1 MDSAIRDASSGDK
14 KLPDE
19 KTPTYQSD
27 VGDIEAVPAD
37 IDHFAEVRDV
47 RQGLK
52 QRHIQ
57 MISLAGAIGTGLF
70 LGSGSALAKGG
81 PLGAFLGYT
90 FTGILASSVAL
101 AVGELGALVPL
112 NGGIVRYSEV
122 FVDPALSFAVGW
134 NLVYFYLTS
143 CPNEIVAAAVLIE
156 YWVSVNNAIWVTIFN
171 ILVIISCS
179 LFVRIYGELE
189 FGFSMLKIML
199 IVFVNILALV
209 VTCGGGP
216 SGEAIGFR
224 YWHTPGLFVQYLD
237 VPGATGRFMG
247 FWSTFSS
254 AIYSYSGIE
263 TISISAAEV
272 QCPRRAIPQAAKRIF
287 WRILLFYVI
296 SIFMITLVVA
306 SNDPSLL
313 SASSTA
319 ASPFVIAAT
328 NSGIK
333 YVPSIINAVVIT
345 SAWSAAN
352 SGMLS
357 GSRSLFGLAKEGRA
371 PRIFTRLN
379 RFGIP
384 YVSVG
389 LFSLF
394 LCLAYMTLSA
404 SASLVFEWLVNL
416 VSVAALVNWS
426 IILITY
432 LRFQYGCKVQGIDRQ
447 ELPWAAPLQP
457 YLSWVSLFAFFL
469 LLLTSGYTAFIK
481 GHWDTEVFV
490 SSYINIPIIFAL
502 YFGYKIVKKTK
513 VIPLKEI
520 DIRTFIQIANDNPE
534 PPAAPKRGLKKFNIL
549 W

>member
-1 MDSAIRDASSGDK
+1 MAIEINDAS
-14 KLPDE
+14 LAE
-19 KTPTYQSD
+19 KTRNEKVPTYQSD
-27 VGDIEAVPAD
+27 VGDIETATAD
-37 IDHFAEVRDV
+37 IDHFAEVREV

-101 AVGELGALVPL
+101 AAGELGALVPL
-112 NGGIVRYSEV
+112 NGGIVRYSEL

-134 NLVYFYLTS
+134 NVVYFYLTS

-156 YWVSVNNAIWVTIFN
+156 YWLTINNAIWVTVFN

-179 LFVRIYGELE
+179 LFVRVYGELE

-224 YWHTPGLFVQYLD
+224 YWHTPGLFVQYLGI
-237 VPGATGRFMG
+237 PGATGRFLG
-247 FWSTFSS
+247 FWSTFST

-272 QCPRRAIPQAAKRIF
+272 ECPRRAIPQAAKRIF

-306 SNDPSLL
+306 SDDPSLL
-313 SASSTA
+313 SASKTA

-357 GSRSLFGLAKEGRA
+357 GSRTLFGLARENRA
-371 PRIFTRLN
+371 PKIFNRLN

-384 YVSVG
+384 YVSVA

-432 LRFQYGCKVQGIDRQ
+432 LRFQYGCRAQGIDRR

-457 YLSWVSLFAFFL
+457 YLSWASLVMFIL
-469 LLLTSGYTAFIK
+469 LLLTSGYTTFLK

-490 SSYINIPIIFAL
+490 SSYINIPIILVL
-502 YFGYKIVKKTK
+502 YFGYKLVKKTS
-513 VIPLKEI
+513 VIPLK
-520 DIRTFIQIANDNPE
+520 DIPVRTFITIANENPE
-534 PPAAPKRGLKKFNIL
+534 PAPAPKRGLQKFNIL

>member
-1 MDSAIRDASSGDK
+1 M
-14 KLPDE
+14 
-19 KTPTYQSD
+19 T
-27 VGDIEAVPAD
+27 V
-37 IDHFAEVRDV
+37 
-47 RQGLK
+47 
-52 QRHIQ
+52 
-57 MISLAGAIGTGLF
+57 
-70 LGSGSALAKGG
+70 
-81 PLGAFLGYT
+81 
-90 FTGILASSVAL
+90 
-101 AVGELGALVPL
+101 
-112 NGGIVRYSEV
+112 
-122 FVDPALSFAVGW
+122 
-134 NLVYFYLTS
+134 
-143 CPNEIVAAAVLIE
+143 
-156 YWVSVNNAIWVTIFN
+156 FN

-179 LFVRIYGELE
+179 LFVRVYGELE

-224 YWHTPGLFVQYLD
+224 YWHTPGLFVQYLGI
-237 VPGATGRFMG
+237 PGATGRFLG
-247 FWSTFSS
+247 FWSTFST

-287 WRILLFYVI
+287 WRILIFYVI

-313 SASSTA
+313 SASQTA

-328 NSGIK
+328 SSGIK

-357 GSRSLFGLAKEGRA
+357 GSRTLFGLARENRA
-371 PRIFTRLN
+371 PKIFTRLN

-432 LRFQYGCKVQGIDRQ
+432 LRFQYGCRAQGIDRR

-457 YLSWVSLFAFFL
+457 YLSWASLVMFIL
-469 LLLTSGYTAFIK
+469 LLLTSGYTTFLK

-490 SSYINIPIIFAL
+490 SSYINIPIILVL
-502 YFGYKIVKKTK
+502 YFGYKLVKKTS
-513 VIPLKEI
+513 VIPLK
-520 DIRTFIQIANDNPE
+520 DIPVRTFITIANENPE
-534 PPAAPKRGLKKFNIL
+534 PPPAPKRGLQKFNIL

>member
-1 MDSAIRDASSGDK
+1 MATEINDAFPGEK
-14 KLPDE
+14 THDE
-19 KTPTYQSD
+19 KVPTYQSD
-27 VGDIEAVPAD
+27 VGDIETATAD
-37 IDHFAEVRDV
+37 IDHFAEVREV

-90 FTGILASSVAL
+90 FTGVLASSVAL
-101 AVGELGALVPL
+101 AAGELGALVPL
-112 NGGIVRYSEV
+112 NGGIVRYSEL

-134 NLVYFYLTS
+134 NVVYFYLTS

-156 YWVSVNNAIWVTIFN
+156 YWLTINNAIWVTVFN

-179 LFVRIYGELE
+179 LFVRVYGELE

-224 YWHTPGLFVQYLD
+224 YWHTPGLFVQYLGL
-237 VPGATGRFMG
+237 PGATGRFLG
-247 FWSTFSS
+247 FWSTFST

-272 QCPRRAIPQAAKRIF
+272 ECPRRAIPQAAKRIF
-287 WRILLFYVI
+287 WRILLFYVV

-306 SNDPSLL
+306 SDDPSLL
-313 SASSTA
+313 SASKTA

-333 YVPSIINAVVIT
+333 YVPSIINAIVIT

-357 GSRSLFGLAKEGRA
+357 GSRTLFGLARENRA
-371 PRIFTRLN
+371 PKIFTRLN

-432 LRFQYGCKVQGIDRQ
+432 LRFQYGCRAQGIDRR

-457 YLSWVSLFAFFL
+457 YLSWASLAMFVL
-469 LLLTSGYTAFIK
+469 LLLTSGYTTFLK

-490 SSYINIPIIFAL
+490 SSYINIPIIFVL
-502 YFGYKIVKKTK
+502 YFGYKLVKKTS
-513 VIPLKEI
+513 VIPLK
-520 DIRTFIQIANDNPE
+520 DIPVRTFITIANENPE
-534 PPAAPKRGLKKFNIL
+534 PPPAPKRGLQKFNIL

>member
-1 MDSAIRDASSGDK
+1 MDSTINDASLGDK
-14 KLPDE
+14 KVTDE
-19 KTPTYQSD
+19 KAPNYQSD
-27 VGDIEAVPAD
+27 VGDIEAVTAD
-37 IDHFAEVRDV
+37 LDHFAEIRDV

-143 CPNEIVAAAVLIE
+143 NPNEIVAAAVLIE
-156 YWVSVNNAIWVTIFN
+156 YWISVSNAIWVTIFN

-179 LFVRIYGELE
+179 LFVRVYGELE

-224 YWHTPGLFVQYLD
+224 YWHTPGLFVQYLG

-263 TISISAAEV
+263 TISISASEV

-287 WRILLFYVI
+287 WRILLFYVV

-313 SASSTA
+313 SSSSTA

-333 YVPSIINAVVIT
+333 YVPSVINAVVIT

-394 LCLAYMTLSA
+394 LCLAYMTLST

-416 VSVAALVNWS
+416 VAVAALVNWS

-432 LRFQYGCKVQGIDRQ
+432 LRFQYGCKAQGIDRQ

-457 YLSWVSLFAFFL
+457 YLSWVSLVAFML
-469 LLLTSGYTAFIK
+469 LLLTSGYTTFIK
-481 GHWDTEVFV
+481 GHWDTEVFI
-490 SSYINIPIIFAL
+490 SSYINIPIILAL
-502 YFGYKIVKKTK
+502 YFGYKFAKKTK

-520 DIRTFIQIANDNPE
+520 EIRTWIQIANDNPE
-534 PPAAPKRGLKKFNIL
+534 PPAAPKRGLMKLNIL